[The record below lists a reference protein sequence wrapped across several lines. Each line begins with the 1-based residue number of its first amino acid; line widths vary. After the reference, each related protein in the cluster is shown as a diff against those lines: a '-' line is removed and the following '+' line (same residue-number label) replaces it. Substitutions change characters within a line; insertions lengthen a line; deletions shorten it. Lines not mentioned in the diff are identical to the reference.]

1 MSMPTATA
9 SMTCDELAMRLFDYV
24 EGDLFEAELTRV
36 EQHLADCA
44 DCAEL
49 VRTYS
54 AVGSLVRTALD
65 VEVDDALQA
74 ELDAAIFAALEDSA

>member
-1 MSMPTATA
+1 MSTPPSTAP
-9 SMTCDELAMRLFDYV
+9 MTCEELASRLFDYV
-24 EGDLFEAELTRV
+24 EADLSDEECSRV
-36 EQHLADCA
+36 EQHLAGCA
-44 DCAEL
+44 DCADL
-49 VRTYS
+49 VRTYT

>member
-1 MSMPTATA
+1 MSIPTPTAP
-9 SMTCDELAMRLFDYV
+9 MTCDELAMRLFDYV
-24 EGDLFEAELTRV
+24 EADLSEVEVTRV
-36 EQHLADCA
+36 EQHLAACT

-65 VEVDDALQA
+65 VEVDETLQA
-74 ELDAAIFAALEDSA
+74 ELDAAIFEALADSA